1 MKKVEAAVIFAQK
14 VILTTSDVYGDWLF
28 VIHLLVG
35 YNYSGCSSYEYHSYL
50 GLIAII
56 FPSISVLFQF
66 HHWWEYERKI
76 NGGAGRSC
84 HLHNSIQFA
93 HGKDHY
99 SL

>member
-76 NGGAGRSC
+76 NRGAGRSC
-84 HLHNSIQFA
+84 HLHNLILLAFCK
-93 HGKDHY
+93 GY
-99 SL
+99 